1 MVEAAIQQSLK
12 EKLKEIFGFDAFRGE
27 QETIINNIVSGHN
40 TFVIM
45 PTGAGKS
52 LCYQLPAMVLEGTAI
67 VISPLI
73 ALMKNQVDQMT
84 AFGINAQFLNSTL
97 NKSEMTRVKNDVLN
111 GVCRLLYIA
120 PESLTK
126 EDNLIFLKKAKL
138 SFIAVDEAHCISEWG
153 HDFRPE
159 YRRIRGI
166 IDDINPALPI
176 IALTATATPKVQQDI
191 QKNLNMEESHIFKSS
206 FNRKNLYYEIR
217 PKIDSKKQLLR
228 YISNN
233 KGKSGIIYCLSR
245 KKVEEIAGLLSVNGV
260 KALPYHAG
268 LDSDTRMK
276 NQDAFLNEES
286 DVIVATIAFGMG
298 IDKPDVR
305 FVIHY
310 DAPKS
315 LEGYYQETG
324 RAGRDGLEGNCLMFY
339 AYDDILKL
347 EKFNKDKTVT
357 ERDNARALL
366 NEMVAYSN
374 LGVCRRR
381 QLLSYFGEYAD
392 KDCGFCDNCLKP
404 TRKIKIEDEA
414 VLGLKAVLQAGE
426 RFDLQH
432 IADILTANTSNAYIR
447 SHEHDKLEVYGKGK
461 GMFVQKEE
469 DDDEDEEEEET
480 EIETTDDDDDDEKE
494 VKSIVVKVAT
504 PAKKVEKSSKK
515 QDKKTSN
522 EWWLSILR
530 QLMILGFLEKD
541 IEGAYGI
548 ARLTE
553 KGKNFIADSHP
564 VSISEDHNY
573 ENTES
578 SDDDDISS
586 NNSSGGGAFDAA
598 LFELLKAL
606 RKKIAKEK
614 NVPPYVVFQDPSLE
628 EMATTYPTTSQDL
641 ANINGVGLGKVQKFG
656 KPFVDLIIKYVD
668 DNEIETTQDLV
679 VKSAINKSKI
689 KIFIIQQI
697 DRKINLDEIVEAKD
711 LTMTDLIEEIEH
723 ICYSGTRLNLDYYIN
738 QVIDEDRQ
746 DEIYEYFMA
755 AETDNI
761 GAAQKEFE
769 SQDVSEE
776 ELRLMRIKFL
786 SEMAN

>member
-1 MVEAAIQQSLK
+1 MIEPQLQQTMK
-12 EKLKEIFGFDAFRGE
+12 EKLKEIFGFDTFRGD
-27 QETIINNIVSGHN
+27 QEAIINNIVSGKN

-52 LCYQLPAMVLEGTAI
+52 LCYQLPAMVLDGTAI

-97 NKSEMTRVKNDVLN
+97 NKSEMTKVKNDVLS
-111 GVCRLLYIA
+111 GACKLLYIA

-126 EDNLIFLKKAKL
+126 EDNLAFLQKAKL
-138 SFIAVDEAHCISEWG
+138 SFVAVDEAHCISEWG

-159 YRRIRGI
+159 YRRIRSI
-166 IDDINPALPI
+166 IDNVNANLPV

-191 QKNLNMEESHIFKSS
+191 QRNLEMEETSIFKSS

-217 PKIDSKKQLLR
+217 PKIDSKKQLIK
-228 YISNN
+228 YIKGH
-233 KGKSGIIYCLSR
+233 KGKSGVIYCLSR
-245 KKVEEIAGLLSVNGV
+245 KKVEEIAQLLSVNDI

-268 LDSDTRMK
+268 LDADVRIR
-276 NQDAFLNEES
+276 NQDAFLNEET

-324 RAGRDGLEGNCLMFY
+324 RAGRDGLEGNCVMFY
-339 AYDDILKL
+339 SYDDILKL

-366 NEMVAYSN
+366 MEMVAYAN

-381 QLLSYFGEYAD
+381 QLLSYFGEHTE

-404 TRKIKIEDEA
+404 TKKYKVEEEA
-414 VLGLKAVLQAGE
+414 VLVLKAVLQTNE
-426 RFDLQH
+426 RFSIVH
-432 IADILTANTSNAYIR
+432 IADLVTANPSNAYVK
-447 SHEHDKLEVYGKGK
+447 SHGHDKLEVYGKGLK
-461 GMFVQKEE
+461 YFRNSVE
-469 DDDEDEEEEET
+469 DNDSDDENENEDEQ
-480 EIETTDDDDDDEKE
+480 
-494 VKSIVVKVAT
+494 VIVIKPKKASQPEMDGDNKIT
-504 PAKKVEKSSKK
+504 PS
-515 QDKKTSN
+515 DKWVSVV
-522 EWWLSILR
+522 R
-530 QLMILGFLEKD
+530 QLMVLGYIDKD
-541 IEGAYGI
+541 VENYGVI
-548 ARLTE
+548 KLTQ
-553 KGKNFIADSHP
+553 KGQNYINDP
-564 VSISEDHNY
+564 YPITLSEDHNY

-578 SDDDDISS
+578 SSDDEIQ
-586 NNSSGGGAFDAA
+586 NNAGPTGGGGAFDQT
-598 LFELLKAL
+598 LLELLKSL

-641 ANINGVGLGKVQKFG
+641 AQINGVGMGKVSKFG
-656 KPFVDLIIKYVD
+656 RPFIDLITKYVE
-668 DNEIETTQDLV
+668 DNDIETTRDLV
-679 VKSAINKSKI
+679 VKTTVNKSKT

-697 DRKINLDEIVEAKD
+697 DRKIDLDEIAESKGMA
-711 LTMTDLIEEIEH
+711 MEELIEEIEH
-723 ICYSGTRLNLDYYIN
+723 ICYSGTKLNLDYYIN
-738 QVIDEDRQ
+738 QVIDPERQ
-746 DEIYEYFMA
+746 DEIYDYFLQ
-755 AETDNI
+755 TDSDNI
-761 GAAQKEFE
+761 KVALKEFDGE
-769 SQDVSEE
+769 DISEE